1 MALSKFMHLDYLE
14 TFSITLILFSVFLG
28 GVVKGSVGIGMSMF
42 SVPIIAFIL
51 PPTKAMMLLCFPV
64 VATNLIQMNI
74 KKGISDYR
82 FFPMFLML
90 FVGILIG
97 GKLIL
102 KLNFQTISI
111 IIALTIIFFTLINF
125 LGLNLKNI
133 KQKNEKILSII
144 IGFFSGILGGL
155 STFYAPPIITF
166 LVSLNLEKESFIRT
180 TATMYFLASIPLYS
194 SLIYHGLGNIHDLL
208 ISLVVTVPALLGQYF
223 GTKIRMRLSNEI
235 FRKTILS
242 ILIIIGFSLLIK
254 NL

>member
-1 MALSKFMHLDYLE
+1 MDLDYFE
-14 TFSITLILFSVFLG
+14 TFTITLIFSSIFVG
-28 GVVKGSVGIGMSMF
+28 GIVKGSVGIGMSMF

-64 VATNLIQMNI
+64 IVTNLIQMKI
-74 KKGISDYR
+74 KQGINNYR
-82 FFPMFLML
+82 FLPMFLIL
-90 FVGILIG
+90 LVGILIG
-97 GKLIL
+97 GNLIL

-111 IIALTIIFFTLINF
+111 VIALTIIFFTLINF
-125 LGLNLKNI
+125 FGLNLKNI
-133 KQKNEKILSII
+133 KQKNEKILSVI

-194 SLIYHGLGNIHDLL
+194 SLIYHGLGNLYDLL
-208 ISLVVTVPALLGQYF
+208 ISLVVTAPALLGQYF
-223 GTKIRMRLSNEI
+223 GTKIRKKLSNDI

>member
-1 MALSKFMHLDYLE
+1 MDLNYFE
-14 TFSITLILFSVFLG
+14 TFTITLIFLSIFMG
-28 GVVKGSVGIGMSMF
+28 GIVKGSVGIGMSMF

-64 VATNLIQMNI
+64 IITNLIQMNI
-74 KKGISDYR
+74 KQGISSYR
-82 FFPMFLML
+82 FLPMFLIL

-111 IIALTIIFFTLINF
+111 VIALTIIFFTLINF
-125 LGLNLKNI
+125 FGLNLKNI
-133 KQKNEKILSII
+133 KQKNEKILSVI

-155 STFYAPPIITF
+155 STFYAPIITF

-194 SLIYHGLGNIHDLL
+194 SLIYHGLGNFYDLL

-223 GTKIRMRLSNEI
+223 GTKIRKKLSNEI

-242 ILIIIGFSLLIK
+242 VLIIIGFSLLIK

>member
-1 MALSKFMHLDYLE
+1 MNLNYFEHFTL
-14 TFSITLILFSVFLG
+14 TLICLSIFVG
-28 GVVKGSVGIGMSMF
+28 GIVKGSVGIGMSMF
-42 SVPIIAFIL
+42 SVPIIAFVL

-64 VATNLIQMNI
+64 ILTNLIQMNI
-74 KKGISDYR
+74 KQGISSNR
-82 FFPMFLML
+82 FLLMFIML
-90 FVGILIG
+90 FIGILIG

-102 KLNFQTISI
+102 ELNFQAISI

-125 LGLNLKNI
+125 FGLNLKNI
-133 KQKNEKILSII
+133 KQKNEKILSVM

-194 SLIYHGLGNIHDLL
+194 SLIYHGLGDFYDLL
-208 ISLVVTVPALLGQYF
+208 ISFCLSGPALLGQYF
-223 GTKIRMRLSNEI
+223 GTKIRMKLSNET
-235 FRKTILS
+235 FKKTVLS
-242 ILIIIGFSLLIK
+242 ILIIIGISLLIK

>member
-1 MALSKFMHLDYLE
+1 MNFNYFEHFTL
-14 TFSITLILFSVFLG
+14 TLICLSIFVG
-28 GVVKGSVGIGMSMF
+28 GIVKGSVGIGMSMF
-42 SVPIIAFIL
+42 SVPIIAFVL

-64 VATNLIQMNI
+64 ILTNLIQMNV
-74 KKGISDYR
+74 KQAISNNR
-82 FFPMFLML
+82 FLLMFFML
-90 FVGILIG
+90 FIGILIG

-102 KLNFQTISI
+102 ELNFQAISI
-111 IIALTIIFFTLINF
+111 IIALTIIFFTSINF
-125 LGLNLKNI
+125 FGLNLKNI
-133 KQKNEKILSII
+133 NKKNEKILSVI

-194 SLIYHGLGNIHDLL
+194 SLIYHGLGNFYDLL
-208 ISLVVTVPALLGQYF
+208 ISFFLSAPALIGQYF
-223 GTKIRMRLSNEI
+223 GTKIRMKLSNEV
-235 FRKTILS
+235 FKKTVLS